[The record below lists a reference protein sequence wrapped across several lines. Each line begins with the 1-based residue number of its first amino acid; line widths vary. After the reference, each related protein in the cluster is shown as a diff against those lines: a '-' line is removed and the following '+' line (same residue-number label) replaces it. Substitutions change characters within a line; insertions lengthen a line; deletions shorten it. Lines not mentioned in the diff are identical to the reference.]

1 MYAEGD
7 YEYILVHGDKDNNKP
22 IEKNGERVKEYGI
35 SLYRNL
41 NLWNDFK
48 AIIQAVRIIRKEQP
62 DLLHCH
68 SAKGGV
74 VGRVAGFLTRTK
86 TFYTPHAFSFL
97 STQSRLKRKIYLFIE
112 RSTKLNAWLWLVRS
126 QNGQWVSI
134 WFIIMKTKPWYG
146 TMQYRML

>member
-1 MYAEGD
+1 MKILHLGQVIGGLDIYIRNSIIYAEGD

-86 TFYTPHAFSFL
+86 TFILLML
-97 STQSRLKRKIYLFIE
+97 SRF
-112 RSTKLNAWLWLVRS
+112 
-126 QNGQWVSI
+126 
-134 WFIIMKTKPWYG
+134 
-146 TMQYRML
+146 